1 MSLSMLIAA
10 AAAAAPQ
17 PADSCNLRVLDYA
30 AWREAPGQV
39 WDYALSGGDGNPSLT
54 MIGAEHSRDR
64 SHPQVARI
72 GAAFAAT
79 APTLVF
85 YEGPDR
91 GVGADEAETIANM
104 GESGL
109 VRFLAGKSGAQV
121 RSLELSPPDQ
131 VKALLA
137 AFPADQ
143 VMLFFVLRETARMRD
158 REGKSGAA
166 LDEAVS
172 AMLGK
177 MAPMAAAMGLSQPLG
192 DLPALDSAARKYWP
206 DRDWRTLP
214 ANWFSPGADD
224 KATGGIFLGAINR
237 ADSANRDRH
246 MFGLISGAVK
256 SGEKVFVVVG
266 RNHVPMIAPALD
278 CALRS

>member
-1 MSLSMLIAA
+1 MSLPVLLAA
-10 AAAAAPQ
+10 AAAAASA
-17 PADSCNLRVLDYA
+17 PADTCTARVLDYA
-30 AWREAPGQV
+30 TWTEAADQK
-39 WDYALSGGDGNPSLT
+39 WDYALPGTEGKARLT
-54 MIGAEHSRDR
+54 IIGAEHSRD
-64 SHPQVARI
+64 SAHPQFARI
-72 GAAFAAT
+72 RTAFGAA
-79 APTLVF
+79 APTVIF

-91 GVGADEAETIANM
+91 GFATDEAATIAGM

-109 VRFLAGKSGAQV
+109 VRFLASKNGAQV

-137 AFPADQ
+137 TFPADQ
-143 VMLFFVLRETARMRD
+143 VMLFFILRETARMRD

-172 AMLGK
+172 AMLRK
-177 MAPMAAAMGLSQPLG
+177 MGPMASAMGLSEPIA
-192 DLPALDSAARKYWP
+192 DLPALDSAARKYWHG
-206 DRDWRTLP
+206 RDWRTLP

-237 ADSANRDRH
+237 ADSGNRDRH
-246 MFGLISGAVK
+246 MFGMIADAVK

-278 CALRS
+278 CALKS